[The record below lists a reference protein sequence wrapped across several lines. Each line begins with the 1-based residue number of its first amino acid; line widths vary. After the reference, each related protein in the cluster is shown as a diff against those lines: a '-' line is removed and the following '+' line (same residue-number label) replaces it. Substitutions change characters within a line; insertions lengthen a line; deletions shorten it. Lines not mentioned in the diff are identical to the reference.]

1 MTEAESLHEL
11 ARHYGLPPG
20 YSLEVDTT
28 PLVPRPGQRNE
39 LEATM
44 AGTAPKY
51 RLGQLA
57 ECVEERNKL
66 REDVMALQDACDRAM
81 RSSESWETWG
91 MGWKARAEE
100 ARAELARTWARL
112 DAAMAMLRAAGVQD
126 ELLTAALDGAARKVD
141 GDGAAA

>member
-1 MTEAESLHEL
+1 MMTMDAGEMTVTK
-11 ARHYGLPPG
+11 AR
-20 YSLEVDTT
+20 
-28 PLVPRPGQRNE
+28 
-39 LEATM
+39 
-44 AGTAPKY
+44 Y

-66 REDVMALQDACDRAM
+66 REDVVALQDACDRAM

-141 GDGAAA
+141 GDGAAT